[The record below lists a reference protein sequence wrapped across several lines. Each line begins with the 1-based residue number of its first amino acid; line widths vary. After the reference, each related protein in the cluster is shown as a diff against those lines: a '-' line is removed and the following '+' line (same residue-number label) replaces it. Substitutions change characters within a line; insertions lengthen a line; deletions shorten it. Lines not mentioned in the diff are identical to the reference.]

1 MNIHEYQAKQLFKL
15 YGIAVPEGAPAETSA
30 HAEQVA
36 RGLGGKAWVIKAQVH
51 AGGRGK
57 AGGVKIAENYEQ
69 VKAISRQMLG
79 GRLVT
84 KQTGVEGLPVDV
96 LYIEQT
102 SQIEKEFYLGIL
114 VDRSSERVIF
124 IASASGGMDIEE
136 VAATSPDKLVTIPI
150 NPAAGLQPYQCRKV
164 AFALGLESGQ
174 FKLLEK
180 IMAGMYRLMLEK
192 DASQIEINPLV
203 VTDTGELVAVDAKI
217 NFDDNAVAAHA
228 DITALR
234 DSGQEDEKEH
244 RAQQFGLNYITLDG
258 TIGCMVNGAGLAMA
272 TMDLVKLKGGQPA
285 NFLDVGGGTNPEK
298 VAEAFKLI
306 LADPSVKAVLVNIF
320 GGIVKC
326 NVIAEGIIAAVKEV
340 GVEIPVVVRLEGT
353 NAEEGRKLLS
363 TSGLNLVAAN
373 DLSTAAEQVVALA
386 GDA

>member
-15 YGIAVPEGAPAETSA
+15 YGIAVPEGAPAETPA

-36 RGLGGKAWVIKAQVH
+36 RELGGKAWVIKAQVH

-69 VKAISRQMLG
+69 VIAFSRQMLG
-79 GRLVT
+79 SRLVT
-84 KQTGVEGLPVDV
+84 KQTGAEGLPVDT
-96 LYIEQT
+96 LYIEKT
-102 SQIEKEFYLGIL
+102 SKIDKEFYLSTL
-114 VDRSSERVIF
+114 VDRSSERVVF
-124 IASASGGMDIEE
+124 IASAAGGMDIEE
-136 VAATSPDKLVTIPI
+136 VAATAPDMIVTIPI
-150 NPAAGLQPYQCRKV
+150 HPAAGLQPYQCRKV
-164 AFALGLESGQ
+164 AFALGLKSEQ
-174 FKLLEK
+174 FKPLEK
-180 IMAGMYRLMLEK
+180 IMSGMHKLMLDK
-192 DASQIEINPLV
+192 DASQIEINPLI
-203 VTDTGELVAVDAKI
+203 TSDTGELIAVDAKI

-272 TMDLVKLKGGQPA
+272 TMDLVKLKGGRPA
-285 NFLDVGGGTNPEK
+285 NFLDVGGG
-298 VAEAFKLI
+298 
-306 LADPSVKAVLVNIF
+306 ADPSVKAVLVNIF

-326 NVIAEGIIAAVKEV
+326 DVIAEGIIAAVKDV
-340 GVEIPVVVRLEGT
+340 GVKIPVVVRLEGT
-353 NAEEGRKLLS
+353 NAEAGRTMLS
-363 TSGLNLVAAN
+363 QSGLNLIAAD
-373 DLSTAAEQVVALA
+373 DLSAAAEQVVALA